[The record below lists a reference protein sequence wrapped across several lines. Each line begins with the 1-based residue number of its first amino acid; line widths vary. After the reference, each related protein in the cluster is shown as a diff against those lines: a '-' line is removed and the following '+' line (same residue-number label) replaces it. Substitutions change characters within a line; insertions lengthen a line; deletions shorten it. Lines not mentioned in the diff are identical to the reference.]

1 MKASGIPNIG
11 AVADSTDATVTP
23 AYLTPATNVTEL
35 TAVSA
40 PRTAMRTRAP
50 RELCA
55 SSRGA
60 ERAHGV
66 TQRSA
71 AASGK
76 RIACAVTG
84 FISASGGL
92 TRTVE
97 TAQATEASVAV
108 PMPNPK
114 RSSGAG
120 PAHGARIKVI
130 PASVRSVPPTIG
142 SVIGSSRNTA
152 AMAAEPIG

>member
-11 AVADSTDATVTP
+11 AVADSTDATVTL
-23 AYLTPATNVTEL
+23 AYLTPATKVTEL
-35 TAVSA
+35 MAVSP
-40 PRTAMRTRAP
+40 PRTATRRRAP

-55 SSRGA
+55 NSRGA

-66 TQRSA
+66 TQSSA

-76 RIACAVTG
+76 RIAWAVTG

-92 TRTVE
+92 TSTVE
-97 TAQATEASVAV
+97 TAQATDASVAV
-108 PMPNPK
+108 PTPNQK

-120 PAHGARIKVI
+120 PLQGARITVI
-130 PASVRSVPPTIG
+130 PA
-142 SVIGSSRNTA
+142 
-152 AMAAEPIG
+152 